1 MIMADSE
8 GKCQWHFDI
17 QTGEDQGPGN
27 ALGQNFQG
35 EPYAALVRESIQ
47 NSLDVPIPNGL
58 PVRVVY
64 SFGTIDSG
72 SFPSFFEL
80 EEHIKGCMEFWSA
93 KEDIVAKYQKK
104 LDCFDNSFFQ
114 SMPYLKVSDYN
125 TLGMEY
131 NHGDNNCPFYAF
143 VRASK
148 ISVKGGPFHGGTY
161 GFGKAAYFQLSP
173 INTLFISTM
182 TPEGRV
188 YFEGKSALCTHTYRG
203 EKKTSVG
210 FYDNNG
216 GARPIEVLDD
226 IPKELRR
233 SEPGTDFYILGFK
246 PSNMD
251 EAIEKMEL
259 EVLRSF
265 HPAIDAGM
273 LEVEIQAPNGKT
285 ISINKDTVA
294 EIMLQA
300 FPEEIDKSTQYR
312 ALNPR
317 PYYDALV
324 NKGEGDEYMVIEGEK
339 KYLGKVK
346 MFVKLAPDATAKIVF
361 MRRPKMLV
369 YSQKAQS
376 SIGFYG
382 VFICDDD
389 KGDLLL
395 SKLENSSHSKWSKD
409 FYRDEIT
416 NDHIKEG
423 VEAMKELQ
431 DFCDY
436 CITRIVG
443 DNPQGELSIP
453 GLEEL
458 LYVPDSL
465 IEEDEN
471 KPQKAIGQPVDV
483 IDIENGSITTSTEGA
498 IVDSNPEKGTSTIG
512 TIMVETPGKATN
524 TGLGNTHV
532 GTGHGNRTRRGG
544 KTTSPGSDID
554 VADIDGSA
562 GTHFVPMNVPIRVF
576 AQVIKESVYHIVVI
590 HSDRIVSN
598 GKMELIVCGE
608 QYDMA
613 VKVVETDNGSAS
625 GNTIN
630 NMAFGKGVIKVK
642 IRFADNMRHTVQTK
656 LYYEK

>member
-1 MIMADSE
+1 MAGSE
-8 GKCQWHFDI
+8 GRCQWHFDI

-58 PVRVVY
+58 PVKVVY
-64 SFGTIDSG
+64 SFGAIDSNR
-72 SFPSFFEL
+72 FPSFFEL
-80 EEHIKGCMEFWSA
+80 KKHIKGCMEFWNA

-104 LDCFDNSFFQ
+104 LDCFDSSFVQ

-131 NHGDNNCPFYAF
+131 NYDDNNCPFYAF

-148 ISVKGGPFHGGTY
+148 ISVKGGSFHGGTY

-182 TPEGRV
+182 TPDGRV
-188 YFEGKSALCTHTYRG
+188 FFEGKSALCTHTYNG

-210 FYDNNG
+210 FYDDNDG
-216 GARPIEVLDD
+216 VRPIEVLED
-226 IPKELRR
+226 IPKRFRR
-233 SEPGTDFYILGFK
+233 SESGTDFYILGFN
-246 PSNMD
+246 PSNTD
-251 EAIEKMEL
+251 DAINKMTL

-265 HPAIDAGM
+265 HPAVDAGM
-273 LEVEIQAPNGKT
+273 LEVEIKAPDG
-285 ISINKDTVA
+285 SVINITKDTVA
-294 EIMLQA
+294 DYMLQA
-300 FPEEIDKSTQYR
+300 FPDEIDKSTQYR

-324 NKGEGDEYMVIEGEK
+324 SKGEGKGYMIIEGEK
-339 KYLGKVK
+339 EHLGKVK
-346 MFVKLAPDATAKIVF
+346 MYVKLVPEATAKIVF

-376 SIGFYG
+376 SMGFFG
-382 VFICDDD
+382 VFICDDE
-389 KGDLLL
+389 KGNQLL

-416 NDHIKEG
+416 NDHIPEG

-431 DFCDY
+431 EFCDE
-436 CITRIVG
+436 CITKIAG
-443 DNPQGELSIP
+443 DNPQSELSIS
-453 GLEEL
+453 GLDEL

-465 IEEDEN
+465 IEEDDN
-471 KPQKAIGQPVDV
+471 KPQKALGQPVDV
-483 IDIENGSITTSTEGA
+483 SDVENGSITTSTEGA
-498 IVDSNPEKGTSTIG
+498 KVDSNPENSPGSIG
-512 TIMVETPGKATN
+512 TIMVDTPGKATN
-524 TGLGNTHV
+524 AGLGNTHV
-532 GTGHGNRTRRGG
+532 GTGHGGGRRRGG
-544 KTTSPGSDID
+544 NTPAPGPDID
-554 VADIDGSA
+554 GADIDETKGK
-562 GTHFVPMNVPIRVF
+562 HFVPMNVPIRVF
-576 AQVIKESVYHIVVI
+576 AQMENDTVYHIVVI
-590 HSDRIVSN
+590 HSNRVVSN

-608 QYDMA
+608 QYDME
-613 VKVVETDNGSAS
+613 VNIIETDNGRSS

-630 NMAFGKGVIKVK
+630 NMAFGEEVVKVK

-656 LYYEK
+656 LYYEE